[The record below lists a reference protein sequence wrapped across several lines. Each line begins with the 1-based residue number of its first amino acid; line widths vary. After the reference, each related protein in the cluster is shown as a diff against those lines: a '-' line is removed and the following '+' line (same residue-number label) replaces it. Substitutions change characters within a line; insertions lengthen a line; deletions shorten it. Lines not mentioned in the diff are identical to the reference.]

1 LQPEGCGTLLYV
13 LYEALSGTP
22 VAAVQLDHPTA
33 DELVA
38 WLQPYQELPFPVLAT
53 LSDGEDTIIAAL
65 RTCWPAAPHQ
75 RCQEHFLAN
84 LAEPVLDV
92 DTQLRQ
98 RMREDLGSLPA
109 VPTQSE
115 SPVTVVSDGPST
127 SPPFC
132 PTLHISETES

>member
-1 LQPEGCGTLLYV
+1 MQEVCLLV
-13 LYEALSGTP
+13 WPFLVELS
-22 VAAVQLDHPTA
+22 
-33 DELVA
+33 
-38 WLQPYQELPFPVLAT
+38 
-53 LSDGEDTIIAAL
+53 
-65 RTCWPAAPHQ
+65 
-75 RCQEHFLAN
+75 RCQSGVTQTTFSGPPRQPRSNYNRTVSHFLAN
-84 LAEPVLDV
+84 LVEPVLDV

-98 RMREDLGSLPA
+98 RMREDLGGLPA